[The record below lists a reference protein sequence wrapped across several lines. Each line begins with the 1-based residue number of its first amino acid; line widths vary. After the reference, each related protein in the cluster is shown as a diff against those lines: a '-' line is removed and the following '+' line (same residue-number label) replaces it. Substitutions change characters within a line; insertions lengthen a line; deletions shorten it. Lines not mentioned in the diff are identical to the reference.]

1 MSSRFAVNGLKGI
14 DRPWVGALYAVVDDI
29 RHEIRTA
36 VTGQLGDVHLG
47 RRHSEMNEMGVDFV
61 IFVRLDPS
69 AQTWK
74 CLNGR

>member
-1 MSSRFAVNGLKGI
+1 
-14 DRPWVGALYAVVDDI
+14 
-29 RHEIRTA
+29 
-36 VTGQLGDVHLG
+36 LGDVHLG